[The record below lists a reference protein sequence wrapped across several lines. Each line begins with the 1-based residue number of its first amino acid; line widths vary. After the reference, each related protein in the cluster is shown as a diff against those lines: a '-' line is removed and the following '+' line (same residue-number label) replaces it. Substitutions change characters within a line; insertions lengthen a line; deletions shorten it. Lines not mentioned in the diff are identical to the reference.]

1 MLLATLQ
8 SCITSLLGLVLR
20 RDGAA
25 VLLEVGAERLGTEE
39 ARALVAQAI
48 AQGIRAYLEGGAP

>member
-1 MLLATLQ
+1 
-8 SCITSLLGLVLR
+8 
-20 RDGAA
+20 